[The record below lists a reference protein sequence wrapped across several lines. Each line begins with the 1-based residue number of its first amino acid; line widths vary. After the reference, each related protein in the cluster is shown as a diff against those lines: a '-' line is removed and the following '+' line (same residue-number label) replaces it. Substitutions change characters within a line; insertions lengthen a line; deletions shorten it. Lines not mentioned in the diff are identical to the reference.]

1 MHRQRWRTLSI
12 AAKELSMYAAHPRL
26 LARFDATFKLLC
38 SGLIGLAVSA
48 CATLPSVDYLKST
61 VDPKAAPTVENA
73 RGGNLSK
80 AQVKAMLDRRL
91 RNSSIDMQ
99 ARAALEEA
107 ATGSPLIAGNKVDLL
122 YDGPQTM
129 NAMLAAITDAKDN
142 INLETYIFDQDELGL
157 RFADLLI
164 AKQRAGVDVNIMY
177 DSVGTIGTPNAFF
190 DNMKAAGIH
199 MIAFNPINPLKG
211 LTRLDFNN
219 RDHRKILIVDGKVGF
234 TGGVNISAT
243 YSRSSIFRS
252 GGAIEPGQKTG
263 WRDTHLRIEG
273 PAVAALQVIYI
284 EGWESQN
291 AGEMADRLYFPLLT
305 NAGDRIVR
313 VLGSTPSSDHEIYRA
328 YLLAM
333 QQATK
338 SIHVTSAYFVPDK
351 QIIAALKGAA
361 ERGVDVQLVL
371 SGVTD
376 SGLVLHA
383 GQSFYS
389 ELLASGVK
397 IHQLK
402 VSVLH
407 AKTAVIDGA
416 WSTIG
421 STNLDMRS
429 FLLNNEVNVIVL
441 GDAFGANME
450 SAFAEDLRD
459 SLHITVESW
468 AARPL
473 ADRFKEFAAR
483 AFEYWL

>member
-1 MHRQRWRTLSI
+1 MHPARLTARSLFN
-12 AAKELSMYAAHPRL
+12 L
-26 LARFDATFKLLC
+26 LAAFAL
-38 SGLIGLAVSA
+38 SA
-48 CATLPSVDYLKST
+48 CATLPSVDYLKGT
-61 VDPKAAPTVENA
+61 LDPKAAPTIENA
-73 RGGNLSK
+73 RGNNLSP
-80 AQVKAMLDRRL
+80 AQVKAMLARHL
-91 RNSSIDMQ
+91 RNSGIDME

-129 NAMLAAITDAKDN
+129 NAMLTAIGDARDN

-157 RFADLLI
+157 RFAELLI

-177 DSVGTIGTPNAFF
+177 DSVGTFGTPDAFF
-190 DNMKAAGIH
+190 ARMKDAGIH
-199 MIAFNPINPLKG
+199 LTAFNPINPLKG

-219 RDHRKILIVDGKVGF
+219 RDHRKILVVDGKVGF
-234 TGGVNISAT
+234 AGGVNISAT
-243 YSRSSIFRS
+243 YARSSIFRS
-252 GGAIEPGQKTG
+252 ATRSNTGQKTG
-263 WRDTHLRIEG
+263 WRDTHIRIEG
-273 PAVAALQVIYI
+273 PAVAALQVIFI

-291 AGEMADRLYFPLLT
+291 AEEMVDRAYFPALT
-305 NAGDRIVR
+305 SAGDRIVR
-313 VLGSTPSSDHEIYRA
+313 VLGSTPASDHEIYRA

-351 QIIAALKGAA
+351 QIIAALKTAA

-383 GQSFYS
+383 GQSFYAD
-389 ELLASGVK
+389 LLASGVK

-402 VSVLH
+402 ISVLH

-429 FLLNNEVNVIVL
+429 FLLNNEVNVIIL
-441 GDAFGANME
+441 GDAFGASME
-450 SAFAEDLRD
+450 SAFTEDLRD
-459 SLHITVESW
+459 STEITRQLW
-468 AARPL
+468 DARPL
-473 ADRFKEFAAR
+473 TDRIKEFAAR
-483 AFEYWL
+483 TLEYWL

>member
-1 MHRQRWRTLSI
+1 MLSNHYFQPLRW
-12 AAKELSMYAAHPRL
+12 L
-26 LARFDATFKLLC
+26 LLGAVLC
-38 SGLIGLAVSA
+38 VAG
-48 CATLPSVDYLKST
+48 CASLPSVDYLNAGLEAKH
-61 VDPKAAPTVENA
+61 APTIENA
-73 RGGNLSK
+73 RGGNFTP
-80 AQVKAMLDRRL
+80 AQAKAMLDRRL
-91 RNSSIDMQ
+91 RNSSIDLQ
-99 ARAALEEA
+99 ARAVLEEA

-129 NAMLAAITDAKDN
+129 NAMLTAIGEAHDN

-177 DSVGTIGTPNAFF
+177 DSVGTIGTPNGFF
-190 DNMKAAGIH
+190 ERMKAAGIR

-219 RDHRKILIVDGKVGF
+219 RDHRKLLVVDGKIAF

-243 YSRSSIFRS
+243 YARSSIFRS
-252 GGAIEPGQKTG
+252 KSGGGEKTG

-273 PAVAALQVIYI
+273 PAVAALQVIFI
-284 EGWESQN
+284 EGWESQA
-291 AGEMADRLYFPLLT
+291 AGEMADRMYFPVLS
-305 NAGDRIVR
+305 NAGDRVVR
-313 VLGSTPSSDHEIYRA
+313 VLGSTPTSDHEIYKA

-333 QQATK
+333 QQASK
-338 SIHVTSAYFVPDK
+338 SIHVTSAYFVPDR
-351 QIIAALKGAA
+351 QIIQALKQAA
-361 ERGVDVQLVL
+361 QRGVDVKLVL

-383 GQSFYS
+383 GQSFYD
-389 ELLASGVK
+389 ELLSAGVK
-397 IHQLK
+397 IYQLK
-402 VSVLH
+402 ISVLH
-407 AKTAVIDGA
+407 AKTAVIDSA
-416 WSTIG
+416 WSTVG

-429 FLLNNEVNVIVL
+429 FLLNNEVNVVVL

-459 SLHITVESW
+459 SNEITAESW
-468 AARPL
+468 RNRAL
-473 ADRFKEFAAR
+473 SDRLKEFAAR

>member
-1 MHRQRWRTLSI
+1 MRYTLPPFHF
-12 AAKELSMYAAHPRL
+12 LRRVL
-26 LARFDATFKLLC
+26 LAATISC
-38 SGLIGLAVSA
+38 LAA
-48 CATLPSVDYLKST
+48 CASLPNIDYLHTSL
-61 VDPKAAPTVENA
+61 DPKAAPTIENA
-73 RGGNLSK
+73 RGNNLSK
-80 AQVKAMLDRRL
+80 TQVKEMLNRRL
-91 RNSSIDMQ
+91 RNSSIDIQ

-129 NAMLAAITDAKDN
+129 NAMLAAISEAKDN

-157 RFADLLI
+157 RFAELLI
-164 AKQRAGVDVNIMY
+164 AKQQAGVDVNIMY
-177 DSVGTIGTPNAFF
+177 DSVGTIGTPDAFF
-190 DNMKAAGIH
+190 ARMKAAGIR
-199 MIAFNPINPLKG
+199 MIAFNPINPLKS
-211 LTRLDFNN
+211 LSRLDFNN

-243 YSRSSIFRS
+243 YARSSIFRS
-252 GGAIEPGQKTG
+252 GTRTDTGQKTG
-263 WRDTHLRIEG
+263 WRDTHIRLEG
-273 PAVAALQVIYI
+273 PAVAALQVIFI

-291 AGEMADRLYFPLLT
+291 AGDMADRAYFPVLG
-305 NAGDRIVR
+305 NVGDRIVR
-313 VLGSTPSSDHEIYRA
+313 VLGSTPNSDHEIYRA

-351 QIIAALKGAA
+351 QIIAALKSAA

-389 ELLASGVK
+389 DLLASGVK

-407 AKTAVIDGA
+407 AKTAVIDGV

-429 FLLNNEVNVIVL
+429 FLLNNEVNVIIL
-441 GDAFGANME
+441 GDAFGASME

-459 SLHITVESW
+459 SLDITKESW
-468 AARPL
+468 DARPL
-473 ADRFKEFAAR
+473 SDRIKEFAAR
-483 AFEYWL
+483 TLEYWL

>member
-1 MHRQRWRTLSI
+1 MHPARST
-12 AAKELSMYAAHPRL
+12 ARL
-26 LARFDATFKLLC
+26 LFNLLV
-38 SGLIGLAVSA
+38 GLALSA
-48 CATLPSVDYLKST
+48 CATLPSVDYLKAT
-61 VDPKAAPTVENA
+61 LDPKAAPTIENA
-73 RGGNLSK
+73 RGNNLSK
-80 AQVKAMLDRRL
+80 AQVKAMLARHL
-91 RNSSIDMQ
+91 RNSSIDVL

-107 ATGSPLIAGNKVDLL
+107 ATGSPLIAGNRVDLL

-129 NAMLAAITDAKDN
+129 NAMLEAIADAKDN
-142 INLETYIFDQDELGL
+142 INLETYIFDQDELGM
-157 RFADLLI
+157 RFAELLI
-164 AKQRAGVDVNIMY
+164 AKQRSGVDVHIMY

-190 DNMKAAGIH
+190 ARMKEAGIH
-199 MIAFNPINPLKG
+199 LTAFNPINPLKG

-243 YSRSSIFRS
+243 YARSSIFRS
-252 GGAIEPGQKTG
+252 GKTTDTGQKTG
-263 WRDTHLRIEG
+263 WRDTHIRIEG
-273 PAVAALQVIYI
+273 PAVAALQVIFI

-291 AGEMADRLYFPLLT
+291 TDEMADRAYFPVLAQ
-305 NAGDRIVR
+305 AGDRIVR

-338 SIHVTSAYFVPDK
+338 SIHVTSAYFVPDEH
-351 QIIAALKGAA
+351 IIAALKAA
-361 ERGVDVQLVL
+361 AQRGVDVQLVL
-371 SGVTD
+371 AGVSD

-383 GQSFYS
+383 GQSFYTN
-389 ELLASGVK
+389 LLASGVK

-402 VSVLH
+402 ISVLH
-407 AKTAVIDGA
+407 AKTAVIDGT

-441 GDAFGANME
+441 GDAFGASME

-459 SLHITVESW
+459 SREITKESW
-468 AARPL
+468 ASRPL
-473 ADRFKEFAAR
+473 SDHIKEFAAR
-483 AFEYWL
+483 MLEYWL